1 MFIDETWIKTNMA
14 PLRGWGTRRS
24 FGCSA
29 GGQGYRASV
38 ASASRSPVGFQAS
51 IWRPPS
57 DIDPKDYARGWQF
70 IRDPAELAARSDFL
84 FVTLA
89 ASKAIHHSV
98 GRKVLEVLENG
109 KLGGAALDVFENEPN
124 FDPRFLARRNVL
136 LQPHLA
142 TGTVETREAM
152 GKLMTDNLEAH
163 FDGAT
168 LLTPV
173 I

>member
-1 MFIDETWIKTNMA
+1 MEIA
-14 PLRGWGTRRS
+14 
-24 FGCSA
+24 
-29 GGQGYRASV
+29 Y
-38 ASASRSPVGFQAS
+38 
-51 IWRPPS
+51 S
-57 DIDPKDYARGWQF
+57 DIGPKDHARDWQF
-70 IRDPAELAARSDFL
+70 ISDPAELAARSDFL

-89 ASKAIHHSV
+89 ASKATRHTV
-98 GRKVLEVLENG
+98 GRKVLEALGPDGMLINISRASNIDEEALLEALENG

-142 TGTVETREAM
+142 SGTVETRKAM

-168 LLTPV
+168 LPTPV